1 MAHEED
7 RAFAAQYDGIQEYD
21 NALPKWWLQLLYGT
35 IIFAVGYVYYYHF
48 GGPGKGQEELLALDM
63 QQAEARKAS
72 APKMADSSEGTLLGL
87 VSDAEAIGRGKV
99 VFGEKCA
106 VCHGAEGQGMI
117 GPNLVDKYWIHGG
130 DLLAIRKVIAKGV
143 VEKGMLAW
151 ESMLPSADIDKVS
164 AYVYSIRG
172 TTPPNPKAPQGD
184 PIE

>member
-1 MAHEED
+1 
-7 RAFAAQYDGIQEYD
+7 
-21 NALPKWWLQLLYGT
+21 
-35 IIFAVGYVYYYHF
+35 
-48 GGPGKGQEELLALDM
+48 
-63 QQAEARKAS
+63 
-72 APKMADSSEGTLLGL
+72 LLGL